1 MKVYLFF
8 MYLDTHEINTFPLV
22 KEYLEQDPTLAEI
35 NGYHRI
41 LYAWT
46 DDKVLRDIFERDRK
60 MNLFGKK
67 YSTIKFDKK
76 EYSEFS
82 LRYLGREL
90 DCKGINPNIF
100 AFTKAGGVGKVVGT
114 CDEFDYAE
122 INHPNEIIND
132 LLNSGKEIPPMEI
145 FSEKYKNALDK
156 IGYLFETM
164 FDYSEFYMTGAS
176 TDGLLINEYLIFC
189 ESFGRLYKQGGL
201 DVESI

>member
-8 MYLDTHEINTFPLV
+8 MYLDIHEINTFPLV
-22 KEYLEQDPTLAEI
+22 KEYLKQDPTLVEI
-35 NGYHRI
+35 NGYYRI

-67 YSTIKFDKK
+67 HSTIKFDKK

-90 DCKGINPNIF
+90 DCKGINPKTF
-100 AFTKAGGVGKVVGT
+100 TFTKTEGVGNVVGT

-122 INHPNEIIND
+122 INYPNEIIND

-145 FSEKYKNALDK
+145 FSEKYRNALDK
-156 IGYLFETM
+156 IGYLFETL
-164 FDYSEFYMTGAS
+164 FDCSEFYMTGSS
-176 TDGLLINEYLIFC
+176 TDNLLINEYLIFC
-189 ESFGRLYKQGGL
+189 ESFGRLYRQGGL